1 MQRNQFLIS
10 LMGCLISFAAVA
22 EPQAYQAENGDR
34 REIRQLQS
42 GEIWAAFLISDQH
55 TDSFAD
61 NELIL
66 LQIDQQQPI
75 SIVHGLRSCAAP
87 ARAPQQVAYDF
98 ASNDTTQWLFNGT
111 VAPPSLPPGFV
122 SALAAEDYPK
132 ISADRRA
139 ESVDF
144 PLKSDSMDF
153 LIAVQSAKQLTLRYT
168 TTAGQPVMA
177 EFNLQNSLE

>member
-1 MQRNQFLIS
+1 MVL
-10 LMGCLISFAAVA
+10 SFSVVA
-22 EPQAYQAENGDR
+22 KTKRFVAENGDR
-34 REIRQLQS
+34 LEIRQLKT
-42 GEIWAAFLISDQH
+42 GETWAALIISDQH

-66 LQIDQQQPI
+66 LQIDQQKPI

-98 ASNDTTQWLFNGT
+98 EQQDAAQWQFNHT

-122 SALAAEDYPK
+122 KSLASTNYPE

-139 ESVDF
+139 ETVDF
-144 PLKSDSMDF
+144 PLKNHAEDY
-153 LIAVQSAKQLTLRYT
+153 LKALQSAKVITLRYT
-168 TTAGQPVMA
+168 TTAGQPVMT
-177 EFNLQNSLE
+177 EFNLP